1 MALRV
6 VGAGL
11 GRTATTSLKAAL
23 ERLLDGR
30 CYHMFEL
37 FQRPDD
43 LSYWRAAAAGDDVD
57 WHEVLGEYDAIVD
70 WPGAGFWREIAA
82 ANPDAVIVLST
93 RDSAEAWWTS
103 ASETIFHGLREP
115 TPPEMMQWREMWDA
129 VAGATFTPDY
139 LDRDAALAAYERHN
153 AAVRA
158 EADPARLVDWRPAD
172 GWGPICDALG
182 VDAPDEPFPRLNTS
196 EEWLARRR

>member
-23 ERLLDGR
+23 EQLLGGR

-43 LSYWRAAAAGDDVD
+43 LVHWRAAADGDAVD
-57 WHEVLGEYDAIVD
+57 WVALFDDFVAIVD
-70 WPGAGFWREIAA
+70 WPGAGFWREISTAH
-82 ANPDAVIVLST
+82 PDALILLST
-93 RDSAEAWWTS
+93 RESAEQWWTS

-115 TPPEMMQWREMWDA
+115 T
-129 VAGATFTPDY
+129 FTPDF
-139 LDRDAALAAYERHN
+139 LDHDAAMAAYERHN

-158 EADPARLVDWRPAD
+158 EADPARLLDWRPAD
-172 GWGPICDALG
+172 GWQPICDALG
-182 VDAPDEPFPRLNTS
+182 VAVPDDPFPRLNTS
-196 EEWLARRR
+196 EEWVARRR